1 MMGTRGVNVAGIG
14 ESPMGRYPDRG
25 LREMIREAGHQAIED
40 SGIDP
45 HGIDAVFVGN
55 FAGQTLTGQGHLGP
69 MVTETLGLT
78 TVPAMRV
85 EGACASGG
93 LALLQAVNAI
103 RYGSHDVV
111 LVGGVEKMTHQSTGV
126 VTGALTSAM
135 DVELEAQTGQTFPG
149 EFAMIAHRYFH
160 EHRNIQREM
169 AQVAVNAHDNAL
181 LNPHAQLH
189 KKIDVDK
196 VLGAPRIADPL
207 GLFDCSLVTDGAAFL
222 VLTADDVVNAH
233 GVGQRHRRIRI
244 TGSGHGG
251 DALTLQGKKS
261 QTSFSATLQAA
272 STAYAQSGRDA
283 GDIDLAE
290 VHDCFTI
297 TQIINTEDLGFF
309 ETGRGADAVADGRT
323 ALHGDMPI
331 NTSGGLKAK
340 GHAVGATGISQA
352 IEIITQLRG
361 AAGDRQITKADI
373 GLTHNLGGTAATCV
387 INIFEGE

>member
-1 MMGTRGVNVAGIG
+1 
-14 ESPMGRYPDRG
+14 MGRYPDRG
-25 LREMIREAGHQAIED
+25 LREMIREAGHRAIED
-40 SGIDP
+40 SGIDA
-45 HGIDAVFVGN
+45 GEIDAVFVGN

-103 RYGSHDVV
+103 RYGIHDIV

-196 VLGAPRIADPL
+196 VLGALRIADPL

-222 VLTADDVVNAH
+222 VLTADDVSDAYST
-233 GVGQRHRRIRI
+233 GRRHRRIRI

-272 STAYAQSGRDA
+272 STAYAQSGRGA

>member
-1 MMGTRGVNVAGIG
+1 MMGMRGVSVAGIG
-14 ESPMGRYPDRG
+14 ETPMGRYPDRG
-25 LREMIREAGHQAIED
+25 LREMIREAGHRAIED
-40 SGIDP
+40 SGIDA
-45 HGIDAVFVGN
+45 GEIDAVFVGN

-103 RYGSHDVV
+103 RYGIHDIV

-222 VLTADDVVNAH
+222 VLTADDVSDAYST
-233 GVGQRHRRIRI
+233 GRRHRRIRI

-272 STAYAQSGRDA
+272 STAYAQSGRGA

-340 GHAVGATGISQA
+340 GHAVGRPGSVRPSRSSPSCAVRRATGRSRRR
-352 IEIITQLRG
+352 TS
-361 AAGDRQITKADI
+361 
-373 GLTHNLGGTAATCV
+373 V
-387 INIFEGE
+387 